1 MTTLL
6 ITLHV
11 LVCIALIAIVLLQG
25 GKGAEMG
32 VSLGAGSSQT
42 VFGASGGQNFM
53 SKLTTGAAIIFMLT
67 SLTLAYFYG
76 QPGSTSVMPATVA
89 PQSASSPEAPVQTPA
104 APTEQAG
111 ESAAPAPEKK

>member
-6 ITLHV
+6 LTLHV

-32 VSLGAGSSQT
+32 VSLGSGSSQT
-42 VFGASGGQNFM
+42 IFGATGGQSFM
-53 SKLTTGAAIIFMLT
+53 SKLTAGAAIIFMLT

-76 QPGSTSVMPATVA
+76 QPGSSSVMPATVA
-89 PQSASSPEAPVQTPA
+89 PQSAPAPETPA
-104 APTEQAG
+104 APVQEPA
-111 ESAAPAPEKK
+111 ESAAPVQENN

>member
-1 MTTLL
+1 MTALL
-6 ITLHV
+6 ISLHV

-32 VSLGAGSSQT
+32 ASFGAGGSQT
-42 VFGASGGQNFM
+42 VFGATGGQSFM

-76 QPGSTSVMPATVA
+76 QPGSSSVMPATVA
-89 PQSASSPEAPVQTPA
+89 PQ
-104 APTEQAG
+104 
-111 ESAAPAPEKK
+111 AAPAQLPAETAPAPAAEQAQTPVSSEDEKK